1 MTTSKTI
8 AGPIGPTLVALAAG
22 ILLNIGL
29 FRALAE
35 RVSRDPALIINIRLE
50 ATTRSTIRNSSNRR
64 KPIPSSVSG
73 KNAGCPLF
81 RAHNMA

>member
-8 AGPIGPTLVALAAG
+8 AGLIGPTLVALAAG
-22 ILLNIGL
+22 MLLNIGS

-35 RVSRDPALIINIRLE
+35 RVSRDPALIIDIRLE
-50 ATTRSTIRNSSNRR
+50 ATTRSTIRNGSNRR

-73 KNAGCPLF
+73 NNAGCPLF